1 MPSTETK
8 NQQVTA
14 RSRRGRVGSTVSIV
28 AGGCLCI
35 AAVSGF
41 VLTQNSAPSSVD
53 QDGVKVTSHGNNRIA
68 TTDEGKKYAP
78 RPVEEFRNESC
89 PETGQ
94 QEQADPGTIS
104 WDQGKSTAPLQTT
117 NDLSLPDAPAAA
129 WYSASAL
136 IGSDAGHTVVAGH
149 VDHTDNDELSPFGH
163 LHEIQPC
170 SHIAATDEQGRTQQY
185 VVTSKYTQ
193 PQQDL
198 ESTGIFSTEGDPK
211 LALVT
216 CSGPSV
222 ADAGGS
228 FRFHYKYNLIVEAT
242 PIGGDR

>member
-1 MPSTETK
+1 MPSNAMK
-8 NQQVTA
+8 DRQDAAQN
-14 RSRRGRVGSTVSIV
+14 RRGRLGPTVSIV
-28 AGGCLCI
+28 AGGLLCI

-41 VLTQNSAPSSVD
+41 VLTQSSTTSSVD
-53 QDGVKVTSHGNNRIA
+53 QDGVKVTSHGSNRVES
-68 TTDEGKKYAP
+68 TDEGKRYAP
-78 RPVEEFRNESC
+78 RPVEEFRNETC
-89 PETGQ
+89 PDTGRQ
-94 QEQADPGTIS
+94 QRADPGTIS
-104 WDQGKSTAPLQTT
+104 WDQGKFTAPLKITD
-117 NDLSLPDAPAAA
+117 DLSLPDAPAAA
-129 WYSASAL
+129 WYSASAP
-136 IGSDAGHTVVAGH
+136 IGAGAGHTVVAGH
-149 VDHTDNDELSPFGH
+149 VDHTDNDDLSPFGH

-170 SHIAATDEQGRTQQY
+170 SRIAATDQQGKTQQY

-198 ESTGIFSTEGDPK
+198 ESTGIFSTDGKPE

-222 ADAGGS
+222 ADVGEG